1 MCMQTTLGRRKV
13 LAPLVVLA
21 VAAATLLAIA
31 LPASA
36 HHPDIVA
43 SASCLDGAATIS
55 YTATAWE
62 PDAENPGTRANPE
75 ITITVDFGSGFVAA
89 GTGAFT
95 AANSY
100 SFSGTIAV
108 PAGATQA
115 TVRATATA
123 EWDNGTPGGDFR
135 EAVVS
140 LPTDCG
146 GGGGQGCT
154 PGYWKNHTD
163 SWQGYAPS
171 QTVGST
177 FSAASAYPSIA
188 SQTLLEAL
196 QGGGGSGTLG
206 AAKVLVRAGTAA
218 LLNSAHSGVDGA
230 STTAEVLAAV
240 NAALASGDRDTM
252 LGVASGLDADNNLG
266 CPLN

>member
-1 MCMQTTLGRRKV
+1 MQTTIGRRKV

-21 VAAATLLAIA
+21 VAAATLLAVA

-36 HHPDIVA
+36 HHPDIAA
-43 SASCLDGAATIS
+43 SASCVDGAATIG
-55 YTATAWE
+55 YTATAWL

-89 GTGAFT
+89 GVGAFT
-95 AANSY
+95 AANNY

-123 EWDNGTPGGDFR
+123 AWDNGTPAGDFR
-135 EAVVS
+135 EITVVA

-146 GGGGQGCT
+146 GGGEGCT

-163 SWQGYAPS
+163 SWQGYAPG
-171 QTVGST
+171 QTVGSA
-177 FSAASAYPSIA
+177 FGAASAYPSIA
-188 SQTLLEAL
+188 SQTLLQAL
-196 QGGGGSGTLG
+196 QGGGGGGTLG
-206 AAKVLVRAGTAA
+206 AAKILVRAGTAA
-218 LLNSAHSGVDGA
+218 LLNSAHTGVDGA
-230 STTAEVLAAV
+230 STTAEVIAAV
-240 NAALASGDRDTM
+240 NGALASGDRDTM